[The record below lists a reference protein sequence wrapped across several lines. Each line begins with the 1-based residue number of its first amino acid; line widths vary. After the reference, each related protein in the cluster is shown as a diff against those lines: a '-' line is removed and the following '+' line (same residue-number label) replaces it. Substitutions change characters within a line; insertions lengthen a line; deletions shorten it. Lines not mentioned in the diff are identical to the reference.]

1 MPCVRT
7 KQEGNSAILNFDT
20 LDQQAAHTVLVD
32 SDPIYYDHFEALNRE
47 ESGKVLALN
56 TEADQA
62 INTLKSKQQELD
74 LDFRNLVVG
83 LRIDH
88 NMIPDAEKFLRLIG
102 MVIDSNADL
111 IFTIGA
117 FADVYIQHS
126 LSYEV

>member
-32 SDPIYYDHFEALNRE
+32 SDPNYYDHFEALNRE
-47 ESGKVLALN
+47 ERGKVLALN
-56 TEADQA
+56 SEADQA
-62 INTLKSKQQELD
+62 IKEQTTRISFRFSKPCG
-74 LDFRNLVVG
+74 G

-88 NMIPDAEKFLRLIG
+88 HMIPDVEKLLRLIG
-102 MVIDSNADL
+102 TVIDSNADL

-117 FADVYIQHS
+117 FVDVYIQHS